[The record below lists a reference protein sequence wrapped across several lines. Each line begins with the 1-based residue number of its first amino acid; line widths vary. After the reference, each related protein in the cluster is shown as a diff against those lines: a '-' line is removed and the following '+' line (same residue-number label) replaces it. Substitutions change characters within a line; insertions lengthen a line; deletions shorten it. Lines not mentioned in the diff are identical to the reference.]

1 MIHALYPTFFFT
13 WSTHSHLCLTKFSVC
28 TAFIGN
34 EDSCMPG
41 SIEISTNDDLE
52 TIAENTQNSWLMHY
66 VLINKIYTLFYFR
79 QHLAVTKVAEK
90 YEATQKG
97 KRALDFIPQ
106 YYQGL
111 CKHTEKTFGFL
122 FSRDHLL
129 FVSYTSHFCIKT
141 ISAALWLA
149 RKTKDSKWRDIGEE
163 AVKSHALFAKHGTW
177 NFEHKVIVLLC
188 LYNQV
193 NLFSVPYCTW
203 VALYTTDFHFLY
215 IEFC

>member
-1 MIHALYPTFFFT
+1 
-13 WSTHSHLCLTKFSVC
+13 
-28 TAFIGN
+28 
-34 EDSCMPG
+34 MPG

-129 FVSYTSHFCIKT
+129 FVSYISHPCIKNN
-141 ISAALWLA
+141 S
-149 RKTKDSKWRDIGEE
+149 S
-163 AVKSHALFAKHGTW
+163 GTVFGKE
-177 NFEHKVIVLLC
+177 NKG
-188 LYNQV
+188 
-193 NLFSVPYCTW
+193 
-203 VALYTTDFHFLY
+203 
-215 IEFC
+215 

>member
-1 MIHALYPTFFFT
+1 MLSIQLSSSLEVLTLT
-13 WSTHSHLCLTKFSVC
+13 LCLAKFSVC

-34 EDSCMPG
+34 EDSCMSD

-106 YYQGL
+106 YYHGL
-111 CKHTEKTFGFL
+111 CKHTKRPSASCFTLIIRFL
-122 FSRDHLL
+122 YPSSLHYNKFQRHSVWQGKQRIANGE
-129 FVSYTSHFCIKT
+129 TSVKRLSSHTHFLQNM
-141 ISAALWLA
+141 A
-149 RKTKDSKWRDIGEE
+149 
-163 AVKSHALFAKHGTW
+163 HGT
-177 NFEHKVIVLLC
+177 
-188 LYNQV
+188 
-193 NLFSVPYCTW
+193 SSTR
-203 VALYTTDFHFLY
+203 
-215 IEFC
+215 